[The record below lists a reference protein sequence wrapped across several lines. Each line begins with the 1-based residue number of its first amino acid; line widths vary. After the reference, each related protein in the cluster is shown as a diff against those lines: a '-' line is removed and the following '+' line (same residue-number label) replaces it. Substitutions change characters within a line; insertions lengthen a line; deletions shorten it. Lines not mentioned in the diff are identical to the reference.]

1 MGGWAE
7 VGGGAVVAVASAAGA
22 APATLVCWCGVPFF
36 GGVRCIITGLGPM
49 IIISGFFLAL
59 GLGGGGGTVGV
70 GGGVVTKISSIELKL
85 L

>member
-22 APATLVCWCGVPFF
+22 APATSVCWCGVPFF
-36 GGVRCIITGLGPM
+36 GGVRCIIVGLGPM

-70 GGGVVTKISSIELKL
+70 GGGVVTRISSIELKL